1 MLRRTET
8 SYSEMSQSELV
19 QVVDCEKRHMA
30 LSTLLRIRVL
40 LMFSSDLLVSKKASH
55 EPRPRCI
62 PMDIA
67 VTQGTPFDTA

>member
-1 MLRRTET
+1 
-8 SYSEMSQSELV
+8 
-19 QVVDCEKRHMA
+19 MA

-67 VTQGTPFDTA
+67 VTQATPFDTA